1 MNDAHW
7 HLLLNHLPI
16 IFPVIGL
23 LIMFGGF
30 IFKSEI
36 VKRTSY
42 AIFILVAILT
52 VPVFAT
58 GEGAEETV
66 ENLKG
71 IDEKFIKI
79 HEEVAETF
87 AFLSYILGAISLI
100 GFWANFKK
108 KSFSNIIS
116 SLTIIFSLVVLYFAK
131 HAGTTG
137 GEIRHTEIRNNGS
150 YSVASEKQDE
160 D

>member
-16 IFPVIGL
+16 IFPVTGL
-23 LIMFGGF
+23 LIMLGGF

-42 AIFILVAILT
+42 ALFILGAILT
-52 VPVFAT
+52 VPAFAT

-79 HEEVAETF
+79 HEEVAENF

-116 SLTIIFSLVVLYFAK
+116 FVTIIFSLVVLYFAK
-131 HAGTTG
+131 QAGTTG

-150 YSVASEKQDE
+150 SSVSSEKQDE